1 MKKNSRGYHQAA
13 RGSHR
18 VFVAECPLSGIFSMN
33 NGSNLERYFNGV
45 RVRSFVLTGAP
56 LIFTKFAVL
65 VSARSR
71 GPRDFRRKGNAGDG
85 EIARSTRGA
94 PRLAPANCHDSLFLP
109 LNALSQR

>member
-1 MKKNSRGYHQAA
+1 MDACIFAQNGMRAGSLSHGDQAPPPASRGDLHAKGNNRKHRPTAMKKNSRGYHQAA

-56 LIFTKFAVL
+56 AT
-65 VSARSR
+65 
-71 GPRDFRRKGNAGDG
+71 
-85 EIARSTRGA
+85 
-94 PRLAPANCHDSLFLP
+94 C
-109 LNALSQR
+109 